1 MNDVKVSAV
10 KLMSYINDAELIIL
24 ESNNDTEYAKG
35 IYFGLEHV
43 KGYLENLID
52 CEDINND

>member
-1 MNDVKVSAV
+1 MISDVKVSAV
-10 KLMSYINDAELIIL
+10 KLMSYINDAELMVL
-24 ESNNDTEYAKG
+24 ESNNDSDYAKG

-52 CEDINND
+52 CEDI

>member
-1 MNDVKVSAV
+1 MISDVKVSAV

-43 KGYLENLID
+43 KGYLENLIE
-52 CEDINND
+52 CEDI